1 MTALVKLCNKLPFDE
16 VAIREI
22 GIGKVIRKLLKFQS
36 PSNGDLTGLRAQVE
50 ALMSNWRSKQQDLA
64 STKAAEAAVEA
75 EAFEQRKN
83 ALPAGLV
90 LAISD
95 RLVKQRGLPVHVD
108 ANDAADIT
116 DNTLDKNESK
126 EELSMKL
133 DTENN
138 VLNSQFVSH
147 HSLSE
152 PVAKLHNHSDN
163 KPIPLAGGAPKPVSI
178 LPFLRAAQNAA
189 QPSGAEVS
197 ETGNAPS
204 VLVVKPPMA
213 RERKPLDMAEK
224 ARSMLAMRAQHAL
237 SGGVLG
243 GGTVAGA
250 VGAEPGS
257 PDGPIYSEH
266 SAPLSPSTSNVLSIL
281 SAVGKARIASGLRA
295 DLLEKV
301 ICVLH
306 VYYYLL

>member
-1 MTALVKLCNKLPFDE
+1 
-16 VAIREI
+16 
-22 GIGKVIRKLLKFQS
+22 
-36 PSNGDLTGLRAQVE
+36 
-50 ALMSNWRSKQQDLA
+50 MSNWRSKQQDLA

-75 EAFEQRKN
+75 EALEQRKN

-95 RLVKQRGLPVHVD
+95 RLVKQRGLPAHVD
-108 ANDAADIT
+108 ANDAVDTT
-116 DNTLDKNESK
+116 DKTLDKNESK

-133 DTENN
+133 DTENT

-152 PVAKLHNHSDN
+152 PAAKLHNHSDN
-163 KPIPLAGGAPKPVSI
+163 KPGHLAGGSPKPVSI

-189 QPSGAEVS
+189 QPSGAEGS
-197 ETGNAPS
+197 EAGNAPS
-204 VLVVKPPMA
+204 VLVVRPPLA

-237 SGGVLG
+237 SGGALVG
-243 GGTVAGA
+243 GAVAGA
-250 VGAEPGS
+250 VGAEPSS
-257 PDGPIYSEH
+257 PDPIFSEH

-301 ICVLH
+301 IFVLY
-306 VYYYLL
+306 VYYCMCTKTLYAIMFHQCQTLLALPIVSMTINMQKLLYYIRNKARGRVHLLLCSKY